1 MQGED
6 ACTQLEAKFAET
18 ERSLNNQIAMLT
30 QSLNQARLQA
40 DAAQTYVRAQSS
52 ASASEV
58 DTNTSAEIEAN
69 TLILKELEAQIGNA
83 IAVGAM
89 HS

>member
-6 ACTQLEAKFAET
+6 ACTQLELKFAET
-18 ERSLNNQIAMLT
+18 ERSLNDQIAMLT

-40 DAAQTYVRAQSS
+40 DAAQTKQTAQSS
-52 ASASEV
+52 ASASDV
-58 DTNTSAEIEAN
+58 DPNTLAEIEAN

>member
-1 MQGED
+1 M
-6 ACTQLEAKFAET
+6 KFAET
-18 ERSLNNQIAMLT
+18 ERSLNDQIAILT
-30 QSLNQARLQA
+30 QSLNQARIQA
-40 DAAQTYVRAQSS
+40 NAAQTQRNAQFS
-52 ASASEV
+52 ASAG
-58 DTNTSAEIEAN
+58 DLDPNTLAEIEAN